1 MTPLVCRIGCTSD
14 VRASDRL
21 FRDPNIL
28 GDFFWKETCGKVSID
43 IDATPLSRPFEIL
56 ADGAVGAFSLH
67 TMLRKLTGNPLSR
80 RPVDTI
86 ALIVARA
93 YRGNPAAFGMMFDE
107 GYVHDGDPADN
118 VDAPEVLG
126 PPREGCAVFIDAIA
140 AKRGRRGSA
149 AFLHELTFTAL
160 HELGHV
166 FNLQHQNHENNVMKE
181 SAKYD
186 SVPPVNFRLS
196 EADRVRLSLNPLPL
210 HHHPGGSDF
219 GRGASASAPL
229 VWKPAAPDVPSDLR
243 LKVALSHVKAYPFE
257 PVELDVEISLARDA
271 RGRRRIRNAVD
282 PGYDS
287 FRIWIED
294 PVGARRTL
302 RSPRRYCGDTG
313 WLTITRDR
321 PFRRDISI
329 GREAGGP
336 VFRQGGVHR
345 ISAEINL
352 GARGVLRSNAVP
364 LRIRDL
370 TEVSRADA
378 AARIFLESRPG
389 VVLGYSRLWC
399 GSEDVSRRAMDLLSA
414 FPNESWSPLLRYSI
428 LRASVTAARAGRRA
442 NPTSHA
448 GALRELAAIAVDDP
462 RLGEH
467 RANAVREALD
477 DISWPTRNNKR
488 RAP

>member
-14 VRASDRL
+14 VRAPDTL
-21 FRDPNIL
+21 FHDPDFI
-28 GDFFWKETCGKVSID
+28 GDFFRRETAGNIAVD
-43 IDATPLSRPFEIL
+43 IDAAPLSRPFEIL
-56 ADGAVGAFSLH
+56 APGAVGAFSLH
-67 TMLRKLTGNPLSR
+67 TMLRGLTGNPLYR

-93 YRGNPAAFGMMFDE
+93 YRGNRAAFGMMFDE
-107 GYVHDGDPADN
+107 GYVHDGAPADD

-140 AKRGRRGSA
+140 AKRGERGSP
-149 AFLHELTFTAL
+149 AFDRELTFTTL

-166 FNLQHQNHENNVMKE
+166 FNLQHQNDEHNVMKE
-181 SAKYD
+181 SARYG
-186 SVPPVNFRLS
+186 SVPPAGVRLS
-196 EADRVRLSLNPLPL
+196 DADRLRLSLNPLPL
-210 HHHPGGSDF
+210 HYRPGGSDF
-219 GRGASASAPL
+219 GRGASANAPL
-229 VWKPAAPDVPSDLR
+229 VWKPTAPDGPPDLR
-243 LKVALSHVKAYPFE
+243 LTVASSHAEAHSFE
-257 PVELDVEISLARDA
+257 PVELDVEISLASDA
-271 RGRRRIRNAVD
+271 TGHRRIRNAVD

-287 FRIWIED
+287 FRVWIED

-336 VFRQGGVHR
+336 VFHQGGVHR
-345 ISAEINL
+345 VSAEINL
-352 GARGVLRSNAVP
+352 GARGVLRSNDVP
-364 LRIRDL
+364 LRIRDS

-389 VVLGYSRLWC
+389 IVLGYSRLWS

-428 LRASVTAARAGRRA
+428 LRASVTAARTGRRA
-442 NPTSHA
+442 TPNSHA

-467 RANAVREALD
+467 RANVVREALD
-477 DISWPTRNNKR
+477 DIRRLTRNHKR